1 MTQNEK
7 KQIIIMIGVMLAIIL
22 ILFVVKTVQKGDE
35 SEVEVA
41 GTQTQE
47 FVEKQ
52 EDGTNLNTSEEL
64 KKTKKVGSLEFTN
77 ITLTSK
83 DGESYL
89 TANVKNTGSS
99 KAGDEFIKIAVL
111 DKEGKELTTLN
122 VYIET
127 LDAGKET
134 TLSSKTSSDFVNAHD
149 FRISK

>member
-1 MTQNEK
+1 MTQSEK

-22 ILFVVKTVQKGDE
+22 ILLVVKGVQKEDE
-35 SEVEVA
+35 PEGKVA
-41 GTQTQE
+41 GTQVQE

-64 KKTKKVGSLEFTN
+64 KKTKTLGSLEFSN
-77 ITLTSK
+77 IALTSK
-83 DGESYL
+83 DGESYI
-89 TANVKNTGSS
+89 TAKVKNTGSS
-99 KAGDEFIKIAVL
+99 KAGDEFIKITVL
-111 DKEGKELTTLN
+111 DKEGKELTTVN

-127 LDAGKET
+127 IEAGKET

>member
-1 MTQNEK
+1 MTQSEK

-22 ILFVVKTVQKGDE
+22 ILLVVKGVQKEDE
-35 SEVEVA
+35 PEGEVA
-41 GTQTQE
+41 GTQVQE

-64 KKTKKVGSLEFTN
+64 KKTKTLGSLEFSN
-77 ITLTSK
+77 IALTSK
-83 DGESYL
+83 DGESYI
-89 TANVKNTGSS
+89 TAKVKNTGRS
-99 KAGDEFIKIAVL
+99 KAGDEFIKITVL
-111 DKEGKELTTLN
+111 DKEGKELTTVN

-127 LDAGKET
+127 IEAGKET

>member
-1 MTQNEK
+1 MTQSEK

-22 ILFVVKTVQKGDE
+22 ILLVVKGVQKEDE
-35 SEVEVA
+35 SEGEVA
-41 GTQTQE
+41 GTQVQE

-64 KKTKKVGSLEFTN
+64 KKTKTLGSLEFSN
-77 ITLTSK
+77 IALTSK
-83 DGESYL
+83 DGESYI
-89 TANVKNTGSS
+89 TAKVKNTGSS
-99 KAGDEFIKIAVL
+99 KAGDEFIKITVL
-111 DKEGKELTTLN
+111 DKEGKELTTVN

-127 LDAGKET
+127 IEAGKET